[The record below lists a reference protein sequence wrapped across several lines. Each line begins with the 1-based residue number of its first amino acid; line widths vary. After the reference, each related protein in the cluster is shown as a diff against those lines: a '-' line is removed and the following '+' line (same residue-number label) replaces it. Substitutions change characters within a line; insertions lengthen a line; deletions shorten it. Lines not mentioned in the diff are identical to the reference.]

1 MWEGHLVGLEILR
14 LFYNRSTALL
24 RKTYLSVSHP
34 CSATLTSLSE
44 AYWTSHS
51 LNKVVVLPVGLV
63 FLSVD
68 TSFSSH
74 EICPLLFFWCRQICG
89 AWDKLSWKILFL
101 WSWMYCLSAQSRAQ
115 DIADKQ
121 WWHTSSSHVL
131 QSFCFQ
137 LETQKWEAMQIAAH
151 VPFFLMYLWLK
162 CCRWVN
168 SKKECLLLVLTSNPS
183 SVLIAK
189 SLFCHLLYVPSVTC
203 GCS

>member
-1 MWEGHLVGLEILR
+1 MGGWGDAVSVETGSSSVSWFSYSLVCGQEMWEGHLVGLEILR

-34 CSATLTSLSE
+34 CSATLTSLSV

-89 AWDKLSWKILFL
+89 AWDKLSWKTVSLKL
-101 WSWMYCLSAQSRAQ
+101 NVLPQRPEQSTGHSWQAVM
-115 DIADKQ
+115 
-121 WWHTSSSHVL
+121 
-131 QSFCFQ
+131 
-137 LETQKWEAMQIAAH
+137 AH
-151 VPFFLMYLWLK
+151 VIFTCPAVFLLPVRNTEMGSDANSCPCPFFPH
-162 CCRWVN
+162 V
-168 SKKECLLLVLTSNPS
+168 S
-183 SVLIAK
+183 LIK
-189 SLFCHLLYVPSVTC
+189 MLQMS
-203 GCS
+203 